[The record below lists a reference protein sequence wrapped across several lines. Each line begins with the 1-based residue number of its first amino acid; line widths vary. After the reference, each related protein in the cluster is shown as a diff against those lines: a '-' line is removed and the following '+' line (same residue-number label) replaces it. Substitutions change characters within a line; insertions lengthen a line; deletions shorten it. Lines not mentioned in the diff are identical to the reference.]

1 MKKVITLLLAT
12 ALCTSLVSCGNSSSD
27 TSSASSSSSDGSGS
41 SSSSAETSADGS
53 LKMAEETEIVF
64 AFPVSGTYTDEGIQ
78 MVEDG
83 INEITVPEDNVR
95 VNFEPILMSNY
106 ANQIG
111 MMMAGG
117 DQLDVITIFGTSY
130 ASMTSKNQLMNLD
143 PYMDTYGQDIK
154 EVLGEEFLKS
164 MTTNGSVYGFP
175 TNNGKAAVLNVILR
189 TDVIEENNISLDG
202 LYQAATFE
210 EYCEVLDELTNIFE
224 QMAAAEPD
232 MYCLAG
238 GSNSLMSTTH
248 IPELDNLT
256 DGYGVLMNNELTV
269 VNYYESEEYATLL
282 NYAHDWY
289 QNGYVMQD
297 AATTTEAQNTYI
309 ASGVAMGGFIAGEEG
324 QAEQITNAT
333 GVDVTC
339 VKIME
344 PYISTGAVNGFG
356 FGVAATSQ
364 NPEASM
370 LFLDQMYTNAD
381 VVNLLDWGVEGVH
394 YVVNDDGTID
404 YPEGVDSTT
413 TTYGMNQ
420 DWLFGNQFLSYIF
433 GEGRDITV
441 YDRLEANNKN
451 SEFSPAMGFSY
462 DSTNVRNELT
472 EVQNVHDEYA
482 PGLETGT
489 TDPETELPK
498 FIEALKAAGIDKII
512 SEKQSQLDAWLAN
525 Q

>member
-1 MKKVITLLLAT
+1 MKKAIAVLLIAS
-12 ALCTSLVSCGNSSSD
+12 LCSALVSCGNSETT
-27 TSSASSSSSDGSGS
+27 TSSESSSGSASTADQGNSSES
-41 SSSSAETSADGS
+41 SEQ
-53 LKMAEETEIVF
+53 KMTEETEIVF

-83 INEITVPEDNVR
+83 INEITVAEDNVR
-95 VNFEPILMSNY
+95 VSFEPILMSNY
-106 ANQIG
+106 ANQLG

-175 TNNGKAAVLNVILR
+175 TNNGKAAVLNIILR
-189 TDVIEENNISLDG
+189 TDVIEDNNISLDG

-210 EYCEVLDELTNIFE
+210 EYCDVLDELTSIFE
-224 QMAAAEPD
+224 QMSAAEPD
-232 MYCLAG
+232 MYCLA
-238 GSNSLMSTTH
+238 SVDNSLYSTTQC
-248 IPELDNLT
+248 PQLDNLT
-256 DGYGVLMNNELTV
+256 DNFGVLMDNELTV

-282 NYAHDWY
+282 NYSHDWY
-289 QNGYVMQD
+289 QKGYIMQD
-297 AATTTEAQNTYI
+297 AATTTEAQNTYF
-309 ASGVAMGGFIAGEEG
+309 ASGVAMGGFIVGEEG

-339 VKIME
+339 IKLME
-344 PYISTGAVNGFG
+344 PYISTGAVNSMGFG
-356 FGVAATSQ
+356 IAAISK

-512 SEKQSQLDAWLAN
+512 SEKQSQLDAWLAE

>member
-1 MKKVITLLLAT
+1 
-12 ALCTSLVSCGNSSSD
+12 
-27 TSSASSSSSDGSGS
+27 
-41 SSSSAETSADGS
+41 
-53 LKMAEETEIVF
+53 
-64 AFPVSGTYTDEGIQ
+64 
-78 MVEDG
+78 
-83 INEITVPEDNVR
+83 
-95 VNFEPILMSNY
+95 
-106 ANQIG
+106 
-111 MMMAGG
+111 
-117 DQLDVITIFGTSY
+117 
-130 ASMTSKNQLMNLD
+130 
-143 PYMDTYGQDIK
+143 
-154 EVLGEEFLKS
+154 
-164 MTTNGSVYGFP
+164 
-175 TNNGKAAVLNVILR
+175 
-189 TDVIEENNISLDG
+189 
-202 LYQAATFE
+202 
-210 EYCEVLDELTNIFE
+210 
-224 QMAAAEPD
+224 
-232 MYCLAG
+232 
-238 GSNSLMSTTH
+238 
-248 IPELDNLT
+248 
-256 DGYGVLMNNELTV
+256 
-269 VNYYESEEYATLL
+269 
-282 NYAHDWY
+282 
-289 QNGYVMQD
+289 
-297 AATTTEAQNTYI
+297 
-309 ASGVAMGGFIAGEEG
+309 MGGFIVGEEG

-339 VKIME
+339 IKLME
-344 PYISTGAVNGFG
+344 PYISTGAVNSMGFG
-356 FGVAATSQ
+356 IAAISK

-441 YDRLEANNKN
+441 YDRLEANNKI

-512 SEKQSQLDAWLAN
+512 SEKQSQLDAWLAE